1 MVTVGW
7 VEARN
12 PTVTRV
18 MLGFAKLNPTYQNM
32 GLSAVLSVS
41 LLRRPPQLIEVPN
54 RVFLTPIFK
63 VLIGSAFRQF
73 SEILMNHPG

>member
-1 MVTVGW
+1 MVAVGW

-41 LLRRPPQLIEVPN
+41 QDIKSGKRESPSIPLKRGTFFPVPPL
-54 RVFLTPIFK
+54 
-63 VLIGSAFRQF
+63 
-73 SEILMNHPG
+73 